1 MNEKD
6 PLMNKLIEGNNLTK
20 HYDGFTLDRV
30 NIDIPAGYVVGLIG
44 SNGAG
49 KTTAIKALLGLIK
62 LDGGEVRAFGE
73 APTGS
78 GWKNRIGVVFDTC
91 AFVPTMTAADIAG
104 IGKAA
109 YTDWDDAEFARL
121 LDMFAL
127 PARKQVKD
135 LSRGM
140 TMKLSLAFALAH
152 HPDLLILDEPTAG
165 LDPIARDEALEY
177 LRAFMDDERH
187 GILISSHITTD
198 LEKIAD
204 IIVCIDGGRVV
215 FSEAKDDIRNKAGI
229 AHCNEEQFSR
239 VRSGAADGSAPHF
252 LRRDFQIDVL
262 VPDRF
267 AFAQAFPEVSCDPAS
282 IDDYMLLMLK
292 GGAR

>member
-1 MNEKD
+1 
-6 PLMNKLIEGNNLTK
+6 MNKLIEGNNLTK

-30 NIDIPAGYVVGLIG
+30 SIDIPAGYVVGLIG

-78 GWKNRIGVVFDTC
+78 GWKSRIGVVFDTC

-109 YTDWDDAEFARL
+109 YADWDDNEFARL

-177 LRAFMDDERH
+177 LRAFMDNERH

-198 LEKIAD
+198 LEKIA
-204 IIVCIDGGRVV
+204 
-215 FSEAKDDIRNKAGI
+215 KDDICNKAGI
-229 AHCNEEQFSR
+229 AHCNEEQLSR
-239 VRSGAADGSAPHF
+239 IRASAIDGSAPHY

-267 AFAQAFPEVSCDPAS
+267 AFTRAFPEVPCDPAS